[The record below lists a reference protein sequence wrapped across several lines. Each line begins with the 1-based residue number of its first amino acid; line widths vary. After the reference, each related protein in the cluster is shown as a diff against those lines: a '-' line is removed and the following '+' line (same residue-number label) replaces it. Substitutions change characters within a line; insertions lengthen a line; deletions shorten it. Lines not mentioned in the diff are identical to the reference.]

1 VSLTENREDD
11 IYTINP
17 DGSGKFRVTNT
28 KNTDEE
34 WLDYSPDGKKIAYT
48 DYRQGPGTAIY
59 TISVRGGGKSKVAGG
74 ADPSYSP
81 DGKRIAYEGWIW
93 DRNRN
98 YVVGFEIYTIK
109 VTGGKPL
116 QLTHNKMEDWGPFY
130 SPDGKKITYAARA
143 DRKDDYEIYT
153 INAGGGGR
161 VQVTHNRTDNIDPSW
176 GSRP

>member
-59 TISVRGGGKSKVAGG
+59 TISVRGGGKSKVTGG
-74 ADPSYSP
+74 ADPS
-81 DGKRIAYEGWIW
+81 
-93 DRNRN
+93 
-98 YVVGFEIYTIK
+98 
-109 VTGGKPL
+109 
-116 QLTHNKMEDWGPFY
+116 Y